1 MNNIDGDR
9 KVYLENFLMD
19 FLNISNESLKKKFDI
34 ENESNQ
40 GIARRKSFN
49 VKSYHK
55 IDKNRSQVVYKE
67 FNECEKIN
75 FNSQNQKRLFYKKF

>member
-1 MNNIDGDR
+1 MNNIDGDG
-9 KVYLENFLMD
+9 KVYLEKFLMD

-40 GIARRKSFN
+40 GIARPKSFN